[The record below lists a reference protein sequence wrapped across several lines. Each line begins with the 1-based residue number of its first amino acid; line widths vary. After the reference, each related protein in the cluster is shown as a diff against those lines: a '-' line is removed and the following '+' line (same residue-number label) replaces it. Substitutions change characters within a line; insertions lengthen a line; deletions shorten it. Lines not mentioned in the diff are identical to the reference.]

1 MVFSSTIFLFIFF
14 PLVLIGY
21 YNPFIKSRGFRNT
34 FLFLMSVFF
43 YAWGEPAFVCI
54 VLLSV
59 VINWALG
66 RGIAGRGGKLC
77 TILALVYDV
86 ALLAVFKYLAFF
98 VNSFGLLIN
107 KDFRGLQI
115 ALPIGISFF
124 TFQMISYI
132 LDVRMG
138 KTKPQ
143 KSLINVGLYIL
154 MFPQLIA
161 GPIVRYETVA
171 DEILNRKENA
181 EDFISGVQRFS
192 FGLAKK
198 VLVANY
204 MGMLADAVFNCT
216 EAGRVSALTAWLGA
230 IAYTLQIYFDFSGY
244 SDMAIGLGRMFA
256 FHFPE
261 NFRYPYAAKN
271 VTDFWRRWHIS
282 LSGWFR
288 DYVYIPLGGN
298 RVTKGKWVRNLFVVW
313 LLTGIWHG
321 ADWTFVLWGLGYFVI
336 LLFEKLTGLSKKGN
350 VFTRIATLLIVM
362 FLWVLFRADGIGNAI
377 QYISWM
383 FGGGN
388 RKLWDATAFAY
399 LNNAKVIL
407 IAAFLGASPLF
418 SWLYARLP
426 MKEAAKNNVR
436 GAAALILMLLSVCV
450 CVQSSYNPF
459 IYFNF

>member
-1 MVFSSTIFLFIFF
+1 MVFSSTVFLFVFF
-14 PLVLIGY
+14 PVVLIGY
-21 YNPFIKSRGFRNT
+21 YNPFIRSRGFRNT

-43 YAWGEPAFVCI
+43 YAWGEPAFICV

-66 RGIAGRGGKLC
+66 RCIVGKHGKLC
-77 TILALVYDV
+77 TYLALIYDI
-86 ALLAVFKYLAFF
+86 ALLAVFKYLAFIM
-98 VNSFGLLIN
+98 NSFGFLLH
-107 KDFRGLQI
+107 KDFRELRI

-138 KTKPQ
+138 RTKPQ

-171 DEILNRKENA
+171 DEILHRKENV

-198 VLVANY
+198 VLIANY
-204 MGMLADAVFNCT
+204 MGMLADAAFNCA
-216 EAGRVSALTAWLGA
+216 EPVRVSALMAWLGA
-230 IAYTLQIYFDFSGY
+230 VAYMLQIYFDFSGY

-261 NFRYPYAAKN
+261 NFRYPYAAKT
-271 VTDFWRRWHIS
+271 VTEFWRRWHIS

-298 RVTKGKWVRNLFVVW
+298 RVTKGKWVRNLFIVW

-336 LLFEKLTGLSKKGN
+336 LLIEKLTGLDKKGN
-350 VFTRIATLLIVM
+350 VVTRILTLLIVL
-362 FLWVLFRADGIGNAI
+362 FLWVLFRAEGIGNAV
-377 QYISWM
+377 QYLGWM

-388 RKLWDATAFAY
+388 GQLWDATALAY
-399 LNNAKVIL
+399 LDSAKIIL
-407 IAAFLGASPLF
+407 IVAVLGATPLAG
-418 SWLYARLP
+418 WIYARLP
-426 MKEAAKNNVR
+426 MKEALKNNIR
-436 GAAALILMLLSVCV
+436 GAAAMLLLLVSVCV
-450 CVQSSYNPF
+450 CVQSTYNPF

>member
-1 MVFSSTIFLFIFF
+1 MVFSSTVFLFIFF

-21 YNPFIKSRGFRNT
+21 YNPFIKNRKFRNT
-34 FLFLMSVFF
+34 FLFLASVFF
-43 YAWGEPAFVCI
+43 YAWGEPAFVFI

-59 VINWALG
+59 VVNWLLG
-66 RGIAGRGGKLC
+66 RGIAGKHGKLC
-77 TILALVYDV
+77 TCLALVYDIT
-86 ALLAVFKYLAFF
+86 LLAVFKYLAFF
-98 VNSFGLLIN
+98 VNSIGLLVSR
-107 KDFRGLQI
+107 DLRQLQI

-132 LDVRMG
+132 LDIRMG

-143 KSLINVGLYIL
+143 KNLINVGLYIL

-171 DEILNRKENA
+171 EEILHRKENV
-181 EDFISGVQRFS
+181 EDFVSGVQRFS

-198 VLVANY
+198 VLIANY

-216 EAGRVSALTAWLGA
+216 EAGRVSVLTAWLGA
-230 IAYTLQIYFDFSGY
+230 VAYMLQIYFDFSGY

-261 NFRYPYAAKN
+261 NFRYPYVAKN

-298 RVTKGKWVRNLFVVW
+298 RVSKGKWVRNLFVVW

-321 ADWTFVLWGLGYFVI
+321 ADWTFILWGLAYFVI
-336 LLFEKLTGLSKKGN
+336 LLFEKLTGIDKKGN
-350 VFTRIATLLIVM
+350 VLTRIATLLLVM
-362 FLWVLFRADGIGNAI
+362 FLWVLFRADGIGNAV
-377 QYISWM
+377 QYIRWM

-388 RKLWDATAFAY
+388 GKLWDTTALAY
-399 LNNAKVIL
+399 LNNAKVVFA
-407 IAAFLGASPLF
+407 AAFLGATPLF
-418 SWLYARLP
+418 SRIYARLP
-426 MKEAAKNNVR
+426 MKEASRNNLK
-436 GAAALILMLLSVCV
+436 GATALILMLLSVCV

>member
-1 MVFSSTIFLFIFF
+1 MVFSSTVFLFIFF

-34 FLFLMSVFF
+34 FLFLASVFF
-43 YAWGEPAFVCI
+43 YAWGEPAFVFV

-59 VINWALG
+59 VVNWALG
-66 RGIAGRGGKLC
+66 RCITGKHGKIC

-86 ALLAVFKYLAFF
+86 SLLAVFKYLAFF
-98 VNSFGLLIN
+98 VNSLGLLIN
-107 KDFRGLQI
+107 RDFQGLQI

-138 KTKPQ
+138 KTMPQ
-143 KSLINVGLYIL
+143 KSLIRVGLYIL

-171 DEILNRKENA
+171 DEIVNRKENA
-181 EDFISGVQRFS
+181 EDFTGGVQRFS

-198 VLVANY
+198 VLIANY
-204 MGMLADAVFNCT
+204 MGMLADAVFQCT
-216 EAGRVSALTAWLGA
+216 VPGRVSALTAWLGA

-298 RVTKGKWVRNLFVVW
+298 RVAKGKWVRNLFIVW

-321 ADWTFVLWGLGYFVI
+321 ADWTFILWGLGYFVI
-336 LLFEKLTGLSKKGN
+336 LLFEKLTGLNQKGN
-350 VFTRIATLLIVM
+350 LFTRIATLLLVM
-362 FLWVLFRADGIGNAI
+362 FLWVLFRADGVLNAV
-377 QYISWM
+377 QYLSWM

-388 RKLWDATAFAY
+388 GKLWDATALAC
-399 LNNAKVIL
+399 LDNAKAVLAAAVLCATPLPRL
-407 IAAFLGASPLF
+407 I
-418 SWLYARLP
+418 YARLP
-426 MKEAAKNNVR
+426 MNEFTKNSIK
-436 GAAALILMLLSVCV
+436 GAAALLLMLLSVCV

>member
-1 MVFSSTIFLFIFF
+1 MVFSSTVFLFVFF
-14 PLVLIGY
+14 PVVLIGY
-21 YNPFIKSRGFRNT
+21 YNPLIRSRGFRNT
-34 FLFLMSVFF
+34 FLFLMSVVF
-43 YAWGEPAFVCI
+43 YAWGEPAFICI

-66 RGIAGRGGKLC
+66 RCIVGKHGKLC
-77 TILALVYDV
+77 TYLALIYDI
-86 ALLAVFKYLAFF
+86 ALLAVFKYLAFIM
-98 VNSFGLLIN
+98 NSFGFLLH
-107 KDFRGLQI
+107 KDFRELRI

-138 KTKPQ
+138 RTKPQ

-171 DEILNRKENA
+171 DEILHRKENA

-198 VLVANY
+198 VLIANY
-204 MGMLADAVFNCT
+204 MGMLADAAFNCA
-216 EAGRVSALTAWLGA
+216 EPVRVSALMAWVGA
-230 IAYTLQIYFDFSGY
+230 VAYMLQIYFDFSGY

-261 NFRYPYAAKN
+261 NFRYPYAAKT
-271 VTDFWRRWHIS
+271 VTEFWRRWHIS

-298 RVTKGKWVRNLFVVW
+298 RVTKGKWVRNLFIVW

-336 LLFEKLTGLSKKGN
+336 LLIEKLTGLDKKGN
-350 VFTRIATLLIVM
+350 VVTRILTLLIVM
-362 FLWVLFRADGIGNAI
+362 FLWVLFRAEGIGNAV
-377 QYISWM
+377 QYLGWM

-388 RKLWDATAFAY
+388 GRLWDATALAY
-399 LNNAKVIL
+399 LDSAKIIL
-407 IAAFLGASPLF
+407 IVAVLGATPLAG
-418 SWLYARLP
+418 WIYARLP
-426 MKEAAKNNVR
+426 MKEASKNNIR
-436 GAAALILMLLSVCV
+436 GAAAMLLLLASVCV
-450 CVQSSYNPF
+450 CVQSTYNPF